1 MLSSLRPLRA
11 LSRTVPLSA
20 HPPRPRAPTS
30 LHVARPARPFSSSSK
45 RTASKYVR
53 FGGDSKQT
61 TNVWRFDLRE
71 KIVVGIVVAGGWY
84 YVAHLEQIEDTG
96 RWRFM
101 DVSPQLEAKLARASH
116 EALVA
121 EYGRKVLP
129 PNHPLTRHVRR
140 VVERILEASNL
151 GTLTPPEPAHA
162 LPFGE
167 PDGGL
172 WHPAPAGH
180 KSGVPPTVGGKQWN
194 LMVVNDDREVNA
206 AASFG
211 DIIVFTG
218 ILRAARDEEGLAA
231 VLGHE
236 IGHAVL
242 RHMSER
248 VSSAKVLLII
258 ASTFSM
264 LGLEF
269 GLSQMVSRLVY
280 ELPNSRMHE
289 LEADKVGLRL
299 MSRACYDPQAAPAMF
314 TRLAKLEGAG
324 SRFQFLSTHPAT
336 EQRIEKLETLLP
348 DAYAIRAASPECAG
362 LNDSYSAFRDAVSHG
377 GRRGAPE
384 SEAVWGW

>member
-45 RTASKYVR
+45 RTAPKYVR
-53 FGGDSKQT
+53 FGADSKQP

-167 PDGGL
+167 PDGG
-172 WHPAPAGH
+172 
-180 KSGVPPTVGGKQWN
+180 
-194 LMVVNDDREVNA
+194 
-206 AASFG
+206 

-231 VLGHE
+231 VLGHGMSLSASLYAGAYRHAE

-336 EQRIEKLETLLP
+336 EQRIE
-348 DAYAIRAASPECAG
+348 
-362 LNDSYSAFRDAVSHG
+362 VS
-377 GRRGAPE
+377 
-384 SEAVWGW
+384 